1 MRLVYLW
8 GVLMLAAAAA
18 AFFGN
23 VIANRMSINISRRFI
38 ERLRHDAFARVSFLS
53 SRQVDGFTLSSLIS
67 RLTTDTYNV
76 HQMVDR
82 MQRLGVRGP
91 ILLLGGICVTIVLE
105 PVLTLTLACTLPLL
119 AVVVF
124 GVSRRGVP
132 LYVRVQEAVDAMVR
146 KVQENM
152 TGVRVIKALSRSDYE
167 AERFDEINRE
177 VVRRDQRASTVMAL
191 SNPMMS
197 LLLNLG
203 LTAVVVVG
211 AYRVNGGVSQSGKI
225 IAFLSYFTIC
235 LLYTS
240 PSPRD

>member
-1 MRLVYLW
+1 MRTVFQYLRPQAGRMAFQMFVKFIGTITELLLPWMLSHILDEIVPLREMRLVYLW

-124 GVSRRGVP
+124 GVSRR
-132 LYVRVQEAVDAMVR
+132 AC
-146 KVQENM
+146 
-152 TGVRVIKALSRSDYE
+152 RSMC
-167 AERFDEINRE
+167 AC
-177 VVRRDQRASTVMAL
+177 RRRWTRWCARCRRT
-191 SNPMMS
+191 
-197 LLLNLG
+197 
-203 LTAVVVVG
+203 
-211 AYRVNGGVSQSGKI
+211 
-225 IAFLSYFTIC
+225 
-235 LLYTS
+235 
-240 PSPRD
+240 

>member
-1 MRLVYLW
+1 MRTVFQYLRPQAGRMAFQMFVKFIGTITELLLPWMLSHILDEIVPLREMRLVYLW

-91 ILLLGGICVTIVLE
+91 ILLHHPDQQTGQRRLSHFPILIQTISQ
-105 PVLTLTLACTLPLL
+105 TDQDCSRPL
-119 AVVVF
+119 
-124 GVSRRGVP
+124 R
-132 LYVRVQEAVDAMVR
+132 
-146 KVQENM
+146 
-152 TGVRVIKALSRSDYE
+152 TGH
-167 AERFDEINRE
+167 
-177 VVRRDQRASTVMAL
+177 
-191 SNPMMS
+191 
-197 LLLNLG
+197 
-203 LTAVVVVG
+203 
-211 AYRVNGGVSQSGKI
+211 
-225 IAFLSYFTIC
+225 
-235 LLYTS
+235 
-240 PSPRD
+240 